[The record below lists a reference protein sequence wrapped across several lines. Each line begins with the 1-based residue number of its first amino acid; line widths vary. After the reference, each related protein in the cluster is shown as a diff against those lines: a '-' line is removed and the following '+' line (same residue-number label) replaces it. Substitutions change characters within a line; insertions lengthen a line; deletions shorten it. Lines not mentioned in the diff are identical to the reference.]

1 MCCLIDP
8 CTPGLGALS
17 CSVSSTPPAFNY
29 FRELECGSIEKE
41 RKREGE
47 RERKREIG
55 LLLRGVIGT
64 RDLSVYLSSRKTGP
78 LNHGGM
84 REGGKGQGRWGGG
97 GGTSG
102 FSCTGHSNSC
112 MREAHTSSYHEG
124 TQRRLDGYIDGT
136 LMPSKEKKNT
146 RVIPSFLCGA
156 VVTVIVVVVI
166 LVVIL
171 LLPLLLEDAYF

>member
-1 MCCLIDP
+1 MRERGRERDMVASSWRDRHTRTVCLS
-8 CTPGLGALS
+8 L
-17 CSVSSTPPAFNY
+17 VSENRATQP
-29 FRELECGSIEKE
+29 RWKE
-41 RKREGE
+41 GRREGA
-47 RERKREIG
+47 
-55 LLLRGVIGT
+55 
-64 RDLSVYLSSRKTGP
+64 
-78 LNHGGM
+78 
-84 REGGKGQGRWGGG
+84 GQVGRG

-136 LMPSKEKKNT
+136 LMPSKEKKDT
-146 RVIPSFLCGA
+146 RAIPSFLCGA
-156 VVTVIVVVVI
+156 VVIVILVVVI